1 MAIKKRIM
9 KKIVMVAA
17 LGLVV
22 LASCGEK
29 KKDVCTCMKE
39 ATQIMID
46 KGFDVDPNNPEYPEG
61 CKYMS
66 EMTQEDIDKQID
78 DACRDEIM
86 KMIFG
91 DFNFD
96 DMDMGDM
103 EEMPMEDTDMG
114 TEEPVEEPV
123 EEEIPATMR

>member
-1 MAIKKRIM
+1 M

-17 LGLVV
+17 LGLFV

-39 ATQIMID
+39 ATQMMLD
-46 KGFDVDPNNPEYPEG
+46 KGFENMSEEPEYPEG
-61 CKYMS
+61 CKYIADMS
-66 EMTQEDIDKQID
+66 QEEIDKQID
-78 DACRDEIM
+78 DACREELM

-96 DMDMGDM
+96 DLDLGDM
-103 EEMPMEDTDMG
+103 ELGDEDMTWDDAAS
-114 TEEPVEEPV
+114 EEP
-123 EEEIPATMR
+123 AQ

>member
-1 MAIKKRIM
+1 
-9 KKIVMVAA
+9 
-17 LGLVV
+17 
-22 LASCGEK
+22 
-29 KKDVCTCMKE
+29 
-39 ATQIMID
+39 
-46 KGFDVDPNNPEYPEG
+46 
-61 CKYMS
+61 
-66 EMTQEDIDKQID
+66 MTQEDIDKQID

-103 EEMPMEDTDMG
+103 EDIEFEDTDMG

>member
-1 MAIKKRIM
+1 M

-17 LGLVV
+17 MGLIV

-61 CKYMS
+61 CKYLADMS
-66 EMTQEDIDKQID
+66 QEDIDKQID

-96 DMDMGDM
+96 DMDFGDM
-103 EEMPMEDTDMG
+103 DDIDFSMDEMDLEDS
-114 TEEPVEEPV
+114 
-123 EEEIPATMR
+123 EEEVPATLR